1 MKKQHRAGIVVRLI
15 SMSAVPLIV
24 LGAVLSIYGQA
35 SLKRSL
41 KSEIYDGLKSAAI
54 AIEGAYDAAGEG
66 DFILLQSGNILK
78 GTFVVNNNYN
88 LVDQLKENA
97 GMEAAFFYGDEA
109 VVSSF
114 TDENG
119 NRILDLKADETA
131 ASHVLE
137 NGEEYFSE
145 NVVIGST
152 EYYGYYMPVTNE
164 DGSTA
169 GIIFTGKESAEVDK
183 LLMQETIPMGIISIV
198 VTLAG
203 LGVTIYLAANM
214 VNALKK
220 TISHFNLLAEGNL
233 SEQKMKKGMNR
244 NDEIGDMAK
253 GVVSLRKSLRDIIGN
268 ITNSADELMGSAEG
282 LKQTAVTTGQTS
294 AGVSRAIEEISLASA
309 SQAEETE
316 AAMMHVTGMGT
327 LIEEIVTDVEVL
339 ADRADNMETAG
350 RTVESIIEEVN
361 GYTSKTTEVVDR
373 ISVQTQT
380 TNASAQEIRKAVEMI
395 RSITDETTLLSLNAS
410 IEAARAGEQGRG
422 FAVVATQIQKLAE
435 QSSQSAEQ
443 IEHIINILLEDSEK
457 TVSIMKEMVEVVAGQ
472 KDKLSEAGE
481 HFSEVNEDIRES
493 MEKIGGIQKK
503 SEVLD
508 ESRKQILD
516 LFTSLAAESEEN
528 ASAVDETTSSIQKLD
543 DAVKTVTDE
552 AIALQ
557 NLASNLE
564 KQIEIFQL

>member
-1 MKKQHRAGIVVRLI
+1 
-15 SMSAVPLIV
+15 
-24 LGAVLSIYGQA
+24 
-35 SLKRSL
+35 
-41 KSEIYDGLKSAAI
+41 
-54 AIEGAYDAAGEG
+54 
-66 DFILLQSGNILK
+66 
-78 GTFVVNNNYN
+78 
-88 LVDQLKENA
+88 
-97 GMEAAFFYGDEA
+97 
-109 VVSSF
+109 
-114 TDENG
+114 
-119 NRILDLKADETA
+119 
-131 ASHVLE
+131 
-137 NGEEYFSE
+137 
-145 NVVIGST
+145 
-152 EYYGYYMPVTNE
+152 
-164 DGSTA
+164 
-169 GIIFTGKESAEVDK
+169 
-183 LLMQETIPMGIISIV
+183 
-198 VTLAG
+198 
-203 LGVTIYLAANM
+203 
-214 VNALKK
+214 
-220 TISHFNLLAEGNL
+220 
-233 SEQKMKKGMNR
+233 
-244 NDEIGDMAK
+244 
-253 GVVSLRKSLRDIIGN
+253 
-268 ITNSADELMGSAEG
+268 
-282 LKQTAVTTGQTS
+282 
-294 AGVSRAIEEISLASA
+294 
-309 SQAEETE
+309 
-316 AAMMHVTGMGT
+316 
-327 LIEEIVTDVEVL
+327 
-339 ADRADNMETAG
+339 
-350 RTVESIIEEVN
+350 
-361 GYTSKTTEVVDR
+361 
-373 ISVQTQT
+373 
-380 TNASAQEIRKAVEMI
+380 MI